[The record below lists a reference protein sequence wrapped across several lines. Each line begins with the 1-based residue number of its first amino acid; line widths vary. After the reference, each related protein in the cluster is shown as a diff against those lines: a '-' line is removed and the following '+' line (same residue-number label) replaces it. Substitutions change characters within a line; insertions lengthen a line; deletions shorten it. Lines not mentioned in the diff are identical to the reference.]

1 IKIIP
6 MNTLILF
13 TLVTTLLSAS
23 KTICLDGSLMPN
35 LQSKEEYNEDNYYES
50 SEDIIKENQ
59 RSVDLEELK
68 HWELQN
74 FMKMT
79 TPTGKKVPDSVA
91 NLPLRFGRHFQKER
105 SIKPAANLPLRF
117 GRAPSGNLSR
127 HRLPFS
133 HRFGRSRS
141 FSLYQET
148 QDYD

>member
-1 IKIIP
+1 

-91 NLPLRFGRHFQKER
+91 NLPLRYDSLKTPKQRDSENEEASLWKSLDQF
-105 SIKPAANLPLRF
+105 
-117 GRAPSGNLSR
+117 
-127 HRLPFS
+127 PF
-133 HRFGRSRS
+133 
-141 FSLYQET
+141 
-148 QDYD
+148 